1 MMFCV
6 VLSENS
12 TVQLQHHAL
21 HRLPTYR
28 LIFIHVIESLVF
40 VPVSIYR
47 EGSST
52 IGNRDSKFCKIKL
65 ISKRLMDGEV

>member
-6 VLSENS
+6 VLSEIS

-52 IGNRDSKFCKIKL
+52 R
-65 ISKRLMDGEV
+65 